1 MHIPDGILPLP
12 VTLGGY
18 AASISICWLCIRA
31 INKREDPR
39 ADIPKAALLTAAF
52 FVASLIHIPIP
63 PASVHLVLN
72 GLLGALLGVF
82 AFPAILI
89 GLFLQAVMF
98 GHGGL
103 TTLGVNGVILG
114 LPALAAAG
122 VFHLRARGG
131 AIHPA
136 SPRRTTVFGFLA
148 GFSGIALSV
157 LIFALI
163 LLTSLPA
170 HLSAAAERSAILALG
185 LAHVPLAV
193 LEGLLTGLLAG
204 FLLRVHPMIL
214 DGV

>member
-12 VTLGGY
+12 ITLGGY

-31 INKREDPR
+31 TNKREDPW

-98 GHGGL
+98 GQSGL

-122 VFHLRARGG
+122 VFQASSARRLPDGPPYSAFWRAFR
-131 AIHPA
+131 A
-136 SPRRTTVFGFLA
+136 S
-148 GFSGIALSV
+148 
-157 LIFALI
+157 
-163 LLTSLPA
+163 
-170 HLSAAAERSAILALG
+170 RS
-185 LAHVPLAV
+185 PYCCS
-193 LEGLLTGLLAG
+193 
-204 FLLRVHPMIL
+204 P
-214 DGV
+214 